1 VLHVFGGIGS
11 KEKTA
16 CLREGEY
23 PVFRNVPSKKKKEI
37 LFVITGSSILK
48 YLKEPNIGKNYFST
62 KSPRINTN
70 LTLHPRHSE

>member
-16 CLREGEY
+16 CLRKGEY
-23 PVFRNVPSKKKKEI
+23 PVFRNVPSSKKEKEI

-48 YLKEPNIGKNYFST
+48 YLKEPNIGTNYFST
-62 KSPRINTN
+62 KSPGKHQSNTA
-70 LTLHPRHSE
+70 SQAF